1 MEGLELDYLW
11 SECCKEEDCPS
22 TAIMGSYLSM
32 STWFCKIRFPSA
44 SAVLYIKQSVAY
56 SYTKPILLTL
66 YRIKMLTL

>member
-11 SECCKEEDCPS
+11 SEWCKEEDCAS

-32 STWFCKIRFPSA
+32 STWFCKIWFPSA

-56 SYTKPILLTL
+56 S
-66 YRIKMLTL
+66 

>member
-1 MEGLELDYLW
+1 MEGLELDHLW
-11 SECCKEEDCPS
+11 SECCKEEDFSS

-44 SAVLYIKQSVAY
+44 SAVLYTKQIVAY
-56 SYTKPILLTL
+56 SYIKPILLTL